1 MTLFFDFVIQSAS
14 FFITTYFI
22 YSVLGRKQK
31 IAYGL
36 LVILIL
42 ARLIPILRNASL
54 FAIDALILLI
64 VYDVGPLVFAAMI
77 FASITGGIP
86 MIKMKRKRVIKG
98 ISDDIQTAW
107 KQKITALIVILGSLI
122 LGVVSTLIFEEMM
135 LYTMWAV
142 TVLGFVLGIII
153 YLKTSKITKERIILL
168 VGKDKESMYEYV
180 INQKTLRLEVKDFFD
195 DDRYII
201 DFIGVVHVID
211 QNKHE
216 EKDYLY
222 WLATSEQVDIQKPL
236 TKLLNLSYVDH
247 LSHFEKYHVKHL
259 WFEALKT
266 GKLEKV
272 KEKLIK

>member
-22 YSVLGRKQK
+22 YSLLGRKQK

-42 ARLIPILRNASL
+42 ARLIPILQNASL
-54 FAIDALILLI
+54 LAIDALILLI

-107 KQKITALIVILGSLI
+107 KQKITAIIVILGSLI
-122 LGVVSTLIFEEMM
+122 LGVISTLIFEKMM
-135 LYTMWAV
+135 LYTMWVV

-153 YLKTSKITKERIILL
+153 YLQTSKITKERIILL
-168 VGKDKESMYEYV
+168 VGKDKESMYEFV
-180 INQKTLRLEVKDFFD
+180 IEQKTAKLTVKDFFD

-211 QNKHE
+211 QNKRI

-222 WLATSEQVDIQKPL
+222 WLATSEQVSIQKPL
-236 TKLLNLSYVDH
+236 TKLINLSYVDY
-247 LSHFEKYHVKHL
+247 LDHFEKYHVKHL

-272 KEKLIK
+272 KEKLII